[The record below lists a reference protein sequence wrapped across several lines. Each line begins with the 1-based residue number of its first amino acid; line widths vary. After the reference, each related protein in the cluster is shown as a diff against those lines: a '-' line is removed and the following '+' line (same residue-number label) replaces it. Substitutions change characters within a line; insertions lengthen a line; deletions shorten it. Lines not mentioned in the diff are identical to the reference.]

1 MSAQVSAYKKM
12 MQLIAAKFSDKPNLH
27 TNLLLELLCTQNDHI
42 IELLEKQNE
51 LLKNR
56 K

>member
-12 MQLIAAKFSDKPNLH
+12 MQLIAAEFSDKPQLH

-42 IELLEKQNE
+42 IELLKKQNK
-51 LLKNR
+51 LLENGK
-56 K
+56 